1 MHACSFL
8 VFERDPTSVLSLLL
22 LRFLFFSPFSKK
34 KNNHRGKIIV
44 ILRRIRRKKKKKK
57 NPRLLFLS
65 FENGENHI
73 SYRNYSYRI
82 YRSIR

>member
-22 LRFLFFSPFSKK
+22 RDSCFSLLFRKK

-44 ILRRIRRKKKKKK
+44 ILRRIRRKKKRKRKILDYYFFPLK
-57 NPRLLFLS
+57 MVKIIH
-65 FENGENHI
+65 HI
-73 SYRNYSYRI
+73 EIIVIGYIDR
-82 YRSIR
+82 

>member
-22 LRFLFFSPFSKK
+22 RDSCFSLLFRKK

>member
-22 LRFLFFSPFSKK
+22 RDSCFSLLFRKK

-44 ILRRIRRKKKKKK
+44 ILRRIRRKKRKRKILDYYFFPLKMVK
-57 NPRLLFLS
+57 IIY
-65 FENGENHI
+65 HI
-73 SYRNYSYRI
+73 EIIVIGYIDR
-82 YRSIR
+82 